1 MNRGT
6 MSSTALL
13 LVKYKVITFV
23 PQVSKGLALRGEY
36 FLMGEHFYEK
46 HFVKGE
52 HFEES
57 TSNEERTFYEE
68 STFGRIIFMRRAL

>member
-13 LVKYKVITFV
+13 LVKYNVITFV

-57 TSNEERTFYEE
+57 TFNEE
-68 STFGRIIFMRRAL
+68 STLRRALLMRRAHWEEHLI